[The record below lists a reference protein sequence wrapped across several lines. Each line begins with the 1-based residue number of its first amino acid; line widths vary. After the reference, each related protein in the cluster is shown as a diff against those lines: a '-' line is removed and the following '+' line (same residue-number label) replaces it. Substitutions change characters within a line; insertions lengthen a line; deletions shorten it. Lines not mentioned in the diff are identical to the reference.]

1 MACRLVC
8 LLPIECIEYVSW
20 CITHNVR
27 QMEKTKQN
35 SHLEGQRVIKE
46 EVKTK
51 ALPIVTVSSEL
62 QSGVFGRLRG

>member
-1 MACRLVC
+1 
-8 LLPIECIEYVSW
+8 
-20 CITHNVR
+20 
-27 QMEKTKQN
+27 MEKTKQN